1 MTDNRPT
8 LLLVDDEPFNLEILE
23 ELLGEDY
30 TLLTAEN
37 GQVCIDKAI
46 EYQPDLILLDVNM
59 PILNGLLTCEQLKDN
74 IETSDIPVI
83 FISALANEDERIA
96 GYKVGAE
103 DYITKPFHEDE
114 LKIKVELVLASL
126 QSKASLQESSTEAM
140 NMAMTAM
147 TSASEVGQIL
157 QFVRDSYSAK
167 SYDDLAQI
175 TLDLYEAYDLSI
187 SIRIITRTALLYF
200 SHTGTLS
207 EREETVFELL
217 HGKGRFIDFGRRT
230 AMNYDNLS
238 IIVNNMPVEDEE
250 KYGRIKD
257 NMGVMGEAI
266 EARTIA
272 LENELQLEERKHALD
287 ALMVRAEQIIDEIK
301 TEHAD
306 NSDKNEQILTD
317 LLEDIEDAFLRL
329 GLSEA
334 QESDLIS
341 LLHKAQKDSTRLY
354 DTGLDLDAK
363 LASIKA

>member
-1 MTDNRPT
+1 MTENKAT

-23 ELLGEDY
+23 ELLAEDY

-37 GQVCIDKAI
+37 GQLCIETAI
-46 EYQPDLILLDVNM
+46 NAKPDLILLDVNM

-74 IETSDIPVI
+74 VDTANIPVI
-83 FISALANEDERIA
+83 FVSALASDDERIA
-96 GYKVGAE
+96 GYKAGAE

-126 QSKASLQESSTEAM
+126 QSKTALQESSTEAM

-147 TSASEVGQIL
+147 TTASEVGQIL
-157 QFVRDSYSAK
+157 QFIRDGYSAK
-167 SYDDLAQI
+167 TYEELAQL
-175 TLDLYEAYDLSI
+175 TLDLYESYGLSI
-187 SIRIITRTALLYF
+187 SMRIISRTALLYF
-200 SHTGTLS
+200 SHAGKLS
-207 EREETVFELL
+207 EREEAVFEML
-217 HGKGRFIDFGRRT
+217 HDKGRFIDFGRRT

-272 LENELQLEERKHALD
+272 LGTEIHLEERKQDLD
-287 ALMVRAEQIIDEIK
+287 VLMIRAEQMIDEIK
-301 TEHAD
+301 SEHEG
-306 NSDKNEQILTD
+306 NSYKNEQILSD
-317 LLEDIEDAFLRL
+317 LLDDIEESFLRL

-341 LLHKAQKDSTRLY
+341 SLHKAQKDSTQLY
-354 DTGLDLDAK
+354 NIGLNLDEK

>member
-1 MTDNRPT
+1 MTENKPT
-8 LLLVDDEPFNLEILE
+8 LLLVDDEPFNLEILN

-30 TLLTAEN
+30 ALLIAEN

-46 EYQPDLILLDVNM
+46 ESQPDLILLDVNM

-74 IETSDIPVI
+74 VETTDIPVI
-83 FISALANEDERIA
+83 FVSALANEEERIA
-96 GYKVGAE
+96 GYRAGGE

-126 QSKASLQESSTEAM
+126 QSKAALQDSSNEAM

-147 TSASEVGQIL
+147 TSASEIGQIL
-157 QFVRDSYSAK
+157 QFIRDSYSAK
-167 SYDDLAQI
+167 TYEELAQL
-175 TLDLYEAYDLSI
+175 TLDLYEAYGLSI
-187 SIRIITRTALLYF
+187 SLRIITRTALLYF
-200 SHTGTLS
+200 SHAGKLS
-207 EREETVFELL
+207 EREEAVFEML
-217 HGKGRFIDFGRRT
+217 HDKGRFIDFGRRT
-230 AMNYDNLS
+230 AMNYDNMS

-266 EARTIA
+266 EARTIS
-272 LENELQLEERKHALD
+272 LVNELQLDERKHALD
-287 ALMVRAEQIIDEIK
+287 ALMVRAEQMIDEIK
-301 TEHAD
+301 SEHEN
-306 NSDKNEQILTD
+306 NSYKNEQILSD
-317 LLEDIEDAFLRL
+317 LLEDIEEAFIRL
-329 GLSEA
+329 GLSEG

-341 LLHKAQKDSTRLY
+341 LLHKAQQDSTQIY

>member
-1 MTDNRPT
+1 VTDTRPT

-23 ELLGEDY
+23 ELLGETY
-30 TLLTAEN
+30 TLIMAEN
-37 GQVCIDKAI
+37 GQICIEKAI

-74 IETSDIPVI
+74 FETSDIPVI
-83 FISALANEDERIA
+83 FVSALANEEERMA

-126 QSKASLQESSTEAM
+126 QSKAALQESSTEAM
-140 NMAMTAM
+140 NMAMTAL
-147 TSASEVGQIL
+147 TSASEIGQIL

-167 SYDDLAQI
+167 TYDELGQL
-175 TLDLYEAYDLSI
+175 TLDLYEAYNLSI
-187 SIRIITRTALLYF
+187 SMRIITRDALVYY
-200 SHTGTLS
+200 SHNGQLTD
-207 EREETVFELL
+207 REQTIFELL
-217 HGKGRFIDFGRRT
+217 EGKARFIDFGRRT

-250 KYGRIKD
+250 LYGRIKD

-266 EARTIA
+266 EARAIA
-272 LENELQLEERKHALD
+272 LVNELQLEERKHALD
-287 ALMVRAEQIIDEIK
+287 ALMIRAEQMIVEIK
-301 TEHAD
+301 TEHEG
-306 NSDKNEQILTD
+306 NSYKNEQILTD
-317 LLEDIEDAFLRL
+317 LLEDIEEAFLRL
-329 GLSEA
+329 GLSET
-334 QESDLIS
+334 QERDLIS
-341 LLHKAQKDSTRLY
+341 LLHKAQQDSTQIY